1 MPKIKLYKINIK
13 YIIKYAENIIKI
25 LRYFIYNMELKY
37 IQNIIKVNWILSVL
51 KTYKKKFV
59 KLLIN
64 ANIFI
69 I

>member
-25 LRYFIYNMELKY
+25 LRYFIYNIELKY
-37 IQNIIKVNWILSVL
+37 IQNIIKINRILSVL